1 MTSAADRRQ
10 QALTFLEAEVW
21 PLIPADQLGR
31 RPDRMEEDSILG
43 YSDPG
48 NEVSQTD
55 IEPA

>member
-10 QALTFLEAEVW
+10 QALTFLETEVW
-21 PLIPADQLGR
+21 PHIPADQFGR

-48 NEVSQTD
+48 NDFTQTD